1 MSLDDIPVVQ
11 AGGAGLS
18 GNAPILL
25 RETAELVR
33 RLLDSGE
40 STAIDLQALPLTPTD
55 RDWLREQLG
64 KGEISVTLEAEGE
77 STLNETACPGVWWVT
92 HRNEK
97 GVVTSEFLE
106 VALVPELVKAHT
118 EDIKI
123 GLEHLEFLISDL
135 S

>member
-1 MSLDDIPVVQ
+1 MSLEDIPVIQ
-11 AGGAGLS
+11 AGDSGLS
-18 GNAPILL
+18 GNAPALL

-33 RLLDSGE
+33 RLLDLGE
-40 STAIDLQALPLTPTD
+40 STAIDLQALPLTPAD
-55 RDWLREQLG
+55 RLWLQEHLG

-77 STLNETACPGVWWVT
+77 STLNETACPGVWWIT
-92 HRNEK
+92 HHNEK
-97 GVVTSEFLE
+97 GAVTSEFIE